1 MVLYGVGTTVGAGI
15 YALIGEISDVAGYL
29 APWAFLTAALLAAFT
44 AYSYAQLSARY
55 PKAAGAALY
64 VQQGLKTPRLGQVV
78 GLLVIAAGVISSA
91 ALVNGFVGY
100 LQEFLPLGRIPAVVL
115 ASTLLFVVAAWGI
128 AESVWIAGLIS
139 VIEVL
144 GLLWI
149 TLLAGQATELS
160 QVNWTVF
167 VPEFSFATWSIVMTG
182 ALLAFYAYIGFE
194 DMVEVAEEINE
205 VATNLPRA
213 ILLTLGL
220 STLIYVLLVMSTI
233 LAVGPEVLAG
243 ADAPLSAVYRKLTG
257 AEPVLISFIGLFAI
271 INGALI
277 QVIMASRVLYGL
289 AARGQLPA
297 LLAWVHP
304 KTRTPLPATVA
315 AAATVLAL
323 ALAGTLAGLA
333 ELTSVTMLVIFA
345 LVNWSLARLLW
356 HESIGRAWIG
366 LLGGVICAGFVARAI
381 FEFFA

>member
-1 MVLYGVGTTVGAGI
+1 M
-15 YALIGEISDVAGYL
+15 
-29 APWAFLTAALLAAFT
+29 APWSFLTAALLAAFT

-64 VQQGLKTPRLGQVV
+64 VQQGLRLARLGQAV
-78 GLLVIAAGVISSA
+78 GMLVIAAGVISAA

-100 LQEFLPLGRIPAVVL
+100 VQEFLPLSRVTVVVI
-115 ASTLLFVVAAWGI
+115 ASGLLFAVAAWGI

-149 TLLAGQATELS
+149 TFLAGQATDLS
-160 QVNWTVF
+160 SVNWQPMLPDLSVG
-167 VPEFSFATWSIVMTG
+167 TWSIVMTG

-194 DMVEVAEEINE
+194 DMVEVAEEVNN
-205 VATNLPRA
+205 VAINLPRA
-213 ILLTLGL
+213 IMLTLGL
-220 STLIYVLLVMSTI
+220 STLIYVLLVVSTI

-243 ADAPLSAVYRKLTG
+243 ASAPLSAVYRELTG
-257 AEPVLISFIGLFAI
+257 AEPLLISFIGLFAI

-289 AARGQLPA
+289 AARGQLPQ

-304 KTRTPLPATVA
+304 KTRTPLPATLA
-315 AAATVLAL
+315 AAATVLGL
-323 ALAGTLAGLA
+323 ALAGSLAGLA

-356 HESIGRAWIG
+356 RESAWRAWIG
-366 LLGGVICAGFVARAI
+366 LLGGLICAGFVSRAV
-381 FEFFA
+381 AQWLA